1 MLLNEICTPDVVC
14 CGADSTALAAARL
27 MRERHVGDVVVVDE
41 PNGDQTPIGVVTD
54 RDLVVEVIAKEQDP
68 AKVTV
73 REIMRTPVVVAHA
86 TEEVSEA
93 VERMKAHGVR
103 RIPIMGES
111 QRLVGILCLDD
122 LLKQIVTDAGA
133 LVDIVSREQSHEH
146 RARR

>member
-1 MLLNEICTPDVVC
+1 MLLSEICTPDVVYC
-14 CGADSTALAAARL
+14 SADSTALAAARL

-54 RDLVVEVIAKEQDP
+54 RDIVVEVIAKDQDP
-68 AKVTV
+68 AKVIV

-93 VERMKAHGVR
+93 VERMKVHGVR
-103 RIPIMGES
+103 RIPVMGES

-133 LVDIVSREQSHEH
+133 LVDIVSREQSREH
-146 RARR
+146 RTRR

>member
-1 MLLNEICTPDVVC
+1 MLLSEICTPDVVC

-54 RDLVVEVIAKEQDP
+54 RDIVVEVIAKEQDP

-93 VERMKAHGVR
+93 VARMKAHGVR
-103 RIPIMGES
+103 RIPVMGES

-146 RARR
+146 RTRR

>member
-1 MLLNEICTPDVVC
+1 M
-14 CGADSTALAAARL
+14 
-27 MRERHVGDVVVVDE
+27 
-41 PNGDQTPIGVVTD
+41 TD
-54 RDLVVEVIAKEQDP
+54 RDIVIEVIAKEQDP

-103 RIPIMGES
+103 RIPVMGES

-133 LVDIVSREQSHEH
+133 LVDIVSREQSREH
-146 RARR
+146 RTRR

>member
-1 MLLNEICTPDVVC
+1 MLLSEICTPDVVY

-54 RDLVVEVIAKEQDP
+54 RDIVIEVIAKEQDP

-86 TEEVSEA
+86 TEDVSEA
-93 VERMKAHGVR
+93 VARMKAHGVR
-103 RIPIMGES
+103 RIPVMGES
-111 QRLVGILCLDD
+111 QRLIGILCLDD
-122 LLKQIVTDAGA
+122 LLKQVVADAGA
-133 LVDIVSREQSHEH
+133 LVDIVSREQSREH
-146 RARR
+146 RTRR

>member
-1 MLLNEICTPDVVC
+1 MLLNEICTPDVVY

-41 PNGDQTPIGVVTD
+41 PNGDQTPIGLVTD
-54 RDLVVEVIAKEQDP
+54 RDIVVEVIAKEQDP

-86 TEEVSEA
+86 TEDVSAA

-103 RIPIMGES
+103 RIPVMGES

-122 LLKQIVTDAGA
+122 LLKQMVADAGA
-133 LVDIVSREQSHEH
+133 LVDIVSHEQSREH
-146 RARR
+146 RTRR

>member
-1 MLLNEICTPDVVC
+1 MLLNEICTPDVVYC
-14 CGADSTALAAARL
+14 SADSTALAAARL

-54 RDLVVEVIAKEQDP
+54 RDIVVEVIAKEQDP

-93 VERMKAHGVR
+93 VERMKVHGVR
-103 RIPIMGES
+103 RIPVMGES

>member
-1 MLLNEICTPDVVC
+1 MLLSEICTPDVVY

-54 RDLVVEVIAKEQDP
+54 RDIVIEVIAKEQDP

-86 TEEVSEA
+86 TEDVSEA
-93 VERMKAHGVR
+93 VARMKAHGVR
-103 RIPIMGES
+103 RIPVMGES
-111 QRLVGILCLDD
+111 QRLIGILCLDD
-122 LLKQIVTDAGA
+122 LLKQVVVDAGA
-133 LVDIVSREQSHEH
+133 LVDIVSREQSREH
-146 RARR
+146 RTRR

>member
-1 MLLNEICTPDVVC
+1 MLLSEICTPDVVYC
-14 CGADSTALAAARL
+14 SADSTALAAARL

-54 RDLVVEVIAKEQDP
+54 RDIVVGVIAKDQDP
-68 AKVTV
+68 AKVIV

-93 VERMKAHGVR
+93 VERMKVHGVR
-103 RIPIMGES
+103 RIPVMGES

-133 LVDIVSREQSHEH
+133 LVDIVSREQSREH
-146 RARR
+146 RTRR